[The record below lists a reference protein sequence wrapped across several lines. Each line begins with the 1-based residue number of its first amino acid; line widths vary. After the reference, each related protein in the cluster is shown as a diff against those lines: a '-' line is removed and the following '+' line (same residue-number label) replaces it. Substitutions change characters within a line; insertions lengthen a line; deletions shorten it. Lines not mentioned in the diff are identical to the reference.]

1 MANSL
6 SLLAYYVHY
15 TKYSPAPPF
24 HSQQYADKASFIN
37 TNFTTTR
44 THLQSSSRGNGC
56 PAASNILPQQTH
68 ATIREFTSMYSI
80 NTTFRRLHSLD
91 AELSRVYSALLD
103 SQHQHQDE
111 ALQGKSGTPHCWPIH
126 NIKATTI
133 VEQNSL
139 SSVVRFGQSSQ
150 LVTVSWTTLLRALPT
165 QGFEKGKVSQ
175 STVIIREEPF
185 PGLLDWTTKVYFNKM
200 RGLLCE

>member
-1 MANSL
+1 MAIHS
-6 SLLAYYVHY
+6 HC
-15 TKYSPAPPF
+15 SPTMFITRNTPPF
-24 HSQQYADKASFIN
+24 HSQKYADKASFIN
-37 TNFTTTR
+37 THFTTTR

-80 NTTFRRLHSLD
+80 NTTFRRLYSLD
-91 AELSRVYSALLD
+91 AELSRVYSALVD

-111 ALQGKSGTPHCWPIH
+111 ALLGKSGTPHCWPIH

-150 LVTVSWTTLLRALPT
+150 LVTECRGRRCCEHFLLKDSI
-165 QGFEKGKVSQ
+165 KGKS
-175 STVIIREEPF
+175 PNL
-185 PGLLDWTTKVYFNKM
+185 PLL
-200 RGLLCE
+200 